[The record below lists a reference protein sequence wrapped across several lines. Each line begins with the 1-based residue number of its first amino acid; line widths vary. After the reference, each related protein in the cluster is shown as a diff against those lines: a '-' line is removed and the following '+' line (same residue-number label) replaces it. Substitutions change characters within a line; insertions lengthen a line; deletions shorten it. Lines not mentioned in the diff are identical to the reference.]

1 MLPRV
6 GNEPCIPKLLVGPL
20 SLRRVQRC
28 ATGTV
33 SRRPSLPKPTNN
45 VGMHR
50 ATKRLPGLSLLG
62 TRQLWMM
69 PPNMSSPVIE
79 TVNLCKQ
86 YGPQKALDAV
96 SVSISPGAIGLLG
109 PNGAGKSTF
118 MKCLL
123 QLHPITSGSARLLG
137 REVGS
142 EGREIRKRV
151 GYTPEQDCHIPGMV
165 GCEYV
170 TYCARLCGLPF
181 QVARQRAHEMLDFV
195 GMGQERYR
203 KIDTY
208 STGMKQRL
216 KLAQAIVHD
225 PEIVFLDEPTNG
237 LDPKGQIQ
245 ILELV
250 QSLWRDHGI
259 CVVLSSHLLHDVD
272 RICEQIII
280 IARGRVL
287 VHDTLEN
294 LKSRRRG
301 AAEVVV
307 ANRQSDLMEA
317 CRRQNW
323 PSELLPN
330 GHVKIEHRAEDLNP
344 LIKMM
349 HEIRLAPL
357 EIIPSPNALEEMFV
371 HALEGS
377 PVDSPWNGHEAND
390 GRGRGTFKSSPRTP
404 PPLPRAERGGE

>member
-1 MLPRV
+1 MT
-6 GNEPCIPKLLVGPL
+6 
-20 SLRRVQRC
+20 Q
-28 ATGTV
+28 
-33 SRRPSLPKPTNN
+33 
-45 VGMHR
+45 
-50 ATKRLPGLSLLG
+50 
-62 TRQLWMM
+62 Q
-69 PPNMSSPVIE
+69 VIE
-79 TVNLCKQ
+79 TQALSKLFGQ
-86 YGPQKALDAV
+86 QRALDQVTLQVA
-96 SVSISPGAIGLLG
+96 PGAIGLLG

-118 MKCLL
+118 LKCLL
-123 QLHPITSGSARLLG
+123 QLQPITSGSARLLG
-137 REVGS
+137 REVGT

-170 TYCARLCGLPF
+170 TYCAQLCGMPF

-237 LDPKGQIQ
+237 LDPKGQAQ

-250 QSLWRDHGI
+250 RGLWHTYGI
-259 CVVLSSHLLHDVD
+259 TVVLSSHLLQDVD
-272 RICEQIII
+272 RICDQIII

-294 LKSRRRG
+294 LKARKRG

-307 ANRQSDLMEA
+307 ADRQQDLQTA
-317 CRRQNW
+317 CAQRQW
-323 PSELLPN
+323 STELLPN
-330 GHVKIEHRAEDLNP
+330 GHVRVEHKSDTLDP
-344 LIKMM
+344 LLRLLDEIK
-349 HEIRLAPL
+349 LPPL
-357 EIIPSPNALEEMFV
+357 EVIPSPNALEETFIQ
-371 HALEGS
+371 ALNLS
-377 PVDSPWNGHEAND
+377 NGA
-390 GRGRGTFKSSPRTP
+390 
-404 PPLPRAERGGE
+404 PLNQL

>member
-1 MLPRV
+1 MP
-6 GNEPCIPKLLVGPL
+6 
-20 SLRRVQRC
+20 
-28 ATGTV
+28 
-33 SRRPSLPKPTNN
+33 PSL
-45 VGMHR
+45 
-50 ATKRLPGLSLLG
+50 
-62 TRQLWMM
+62 
-69 PPNMSSPVIE
+69 VIE
-79 TVNLCKQ
+79 TQALRKNFGKQQALAGVNLQ
-86 YGPQKALDAV
+86 V
-96 SVSISPGAIGLLG
+96 SPGAIGLLG

-123 QLHPITSGSARLLG
+123 QLQPITSGSAKLLG
-137 REVGS
+137 REVGK

-151 GYTPEQDCHIPGMV
+151 GYTPEQDCHIPGMA

-170 TYCARLCGLPF
+170 TYCAQLCGLPF

-203 KIDTY
+203 TIDTY

-237 LDPKGQIQ
+237 LDPKGQAQ

-250 QSLWRDHGI
+250 QSLWKTYGI
-259 CVVLSSHLLHDVD
+259 TVILSSHLLQDVD

-280 IARGRVL
+280 IARGQVL

-294 LKSRRRG
+294 LKSRKRG

-307 ANRQSDLMEA
+307 ATRHQELQAACASRQ
-317 CRRQNW
+317 W

-330 GHVKIEHRAEDLNP
+330 GHVKVEHKCESLNP
-344 LIKMM
+344 LLTLL
-349 HEIRLAPL
+349 HELKLAPL
-357 EIIPSPNALEEMFV
+357 EIIPSPNALEETFV
-371 HALEGS
+371 QALEIS
-377 PVDSPWNGHEAND
+377 HAAP
-390 GRGRGTFKSSPRTP
+390 
-404 PPLPRAERGGE
+404 

>member
-1 MLPRV
+1 M
-6 GNEPCIPKLLVGPL
+6 
-20 SLRRVQRC
+20 RREM
-28 ATGTV
+28 
-33 SRRPSLPKPTNN
+33 SPSL
-45 VGMHR
+45 
-50 ATKRLPGLSLLG
+50 
-62 TRQLWMM
+62 
-69 PPNMSSPVIE
+69 VIE
-79 TVNLCKQ
+79 TEALSKVFGQ
-86 YGPQKALDAV
+86 QRALDGINLKVA
-96 SVSISPGAIGLLG
+96 PGAIGLLG

-123 QLHPITSGSARLLG
+123 QLQPITSGSAKLLG
-137 REVGS
+137 REVGR

-170 TYCARLCGLPF
+170 TYCAQLCGLPF
-181 QVARQRAHEMLDFV
+181 EAARQRAHEMLDFV

-237 LDPKGQIQ
+237 LDPKGQAQ

-250 QSLWRDHGI
+250 HSLWKTYGI
-259 CVVLSSHLLHDVD
+259 TVVLSSHLLHDVD

-294 LKSRRRG
+294 LKARKRG
-301 AAEVVV
+301 SAEVVV
-307 ANRQSDLMEA
+307 ADRHHDLQAACVRQHWS
-317 CRRQNW
+317 C
-323 PSELLPN
+323 ELLPN
-330 GHVKIEHRAEDLNP
+330 GHVKVEHKCESLNP
-344 LIKMM
+344 LLNLL
-349 HEIRLAPL
+349 HELKLAPL
-357 EIIPSPNALEEMFV
+357 EIIPSPNALEETFV
-371 HALEGS
+371 QALELS
-377 PVDSPWNGHEAND
+377 HA
-390 GRGRGTFKSSPRTP
+390 TT
-404 PPLPRAERGGE
+404 